1 MAQFGMTDTG
11 FKPKRI
17 ADVYESIKARITEI
31 TDDKTGEKV
40 FQNES
45 DDSLFMQFSFIVAE
59 AIAEC
64 WEQAFQASNVRRPRN
79 AKGAILR
86 GLIQLNGLL
95 AKFGSQ
101 TQINV
106 KFTGLKDAIIPAGSL
121 ITDVENSVN
130 YSVDKSVTI
139 GADGTATGT
148 ATAQTKGPINPQ
160 NNTVI
165 VIKTPTY
172 GWTNVTNTGVV
183 VVGAEPQTDE
193 ELHLEQQRATSNTA
207 YRQIDAIYSGLLN
220 VPGVEFAR
228 VYQNTGMT
236 TDSRGI
242 EAKSV
247 AAVVV
252 GGTNEDIANAI
263 AKKSAN
269 INSFFGTTEV
279 DVVDNQG
286 QVNKIKFSRPEE
298 VEIDVEVNIT
308 VTDSSL
314 FPASK
319 QDAIDQIKQNIIT
332 YAEYNLQAT
341 EGFAPG
347 VDVIRT
353 RLYTPVNEV
362 PGFKI
367 NSLKIGKH
375 GQGTASEKDIAIAW
389 NEVAV
394 FKEENISV
402 EVE

>member
-1 MAQFGMTDTG
+1 MAEFGMTNTG

-17 ADVYESIKARITEI
+17 ADVYNSIKARITEI
-31 TDDKTGEKV
+31 TDEKTGEKV
-40 FQNES
+40 FINES
-45 DDSLFMQFSFIVAE
+45 DDSLFMQFNFIVAE

-64 WEQAFQASNVRRPRN
+64 WEQAYQASTVRDPLK
-79 AKGAILR
+79 AKGVILR

-95 AKFGSQ
+95 AKFGSY
-101 TQINV
+101 TQINIEV
-106 KFTGLKDAIIPAGSL
+106 TGLANATIPKGSL
-121 ITDVENSVN
+121 ISDTSNSVI
-130 YSVDKSVTI
+130 YSIDQTITI
-139 GADGTATGT
+139 GSTGKATGT
-148 ATAQTKGPINPQ
+148 ATALTKGPLNP
-160 NNTVI
+160 NVNTII

-172 GWTNVTNTGVV
+172 GWTNVKNTGVV
-183 VVGAEPQTDE
+183 VVGAEPQTDD

-252 GGTNEDIANAI
+252 GGTNEDIAQAI
-263 AKKSAN
+263 DKKSAN
-269 INSFFGTTEV
+269 INSFFGTTSV
-279 DVVDNQG
+279 DVTDNQG
-286 QVNKIKFSRPEE
+286 QVNKIKFSRPTN
-298 VEIDVEVNIT
+298 VEIDVEISIT
-308 VTDSSL
+308 VTNSSL
-314 FPASK
+314 FPAST
-319 QDAIDQIKQNIIT
+319 QEAIDQIKNNIIS
-332 YAEYNLQAT
+332 YAQYNLQAT

-347 VDVIRT
+347 VDVVRT

-375 GQGTASEKDIAIAW
+375 SQATSENDIKIAW

-394 FKEENISV
+394 FKEANIDV
-402 EVE
+402 DVV

>member
-1 MAQFGMTDTG
+1 MSKFGMTDTG
-11 FKPKRI
+11 FKPKRV
-17 ADVYESIKARITEI
+17 ADVYESLKAKISEI
-31 TDDKTGEKV
+31 TDKNTGEKV
-40 FQNES
+40 FINES
-45 DDSLFMQFSFIVAE
+45 DDSLFMQFNFMVSE

-64 WEQAFQASNVRRPRN
+64 WEHAYQASTVRDPN
-79 AKGAILR
+79 KASGAILK
-86 GLIQLNGLL
+86 GLIQLNGLV

-106 KFTGLKDAIIPAGSL
+106 KFTGLKNATIPSGSL
-121 ITDVENSVN
+121 ITDVENSVL
-130 YSVDKSVTI
+130 YSVDKSVII

-148 ATAQTKGPINPQ
+148 ATAQTKGPINPN

-193 ELHLEQQRATSNTA
+193 ELHLEQQRATSNTS

-247 AAVVV
+247 AVVVV

-269 INSFFGTTEV
+269 INSFFGSTEV
-279 DVVDNQG
+279 DVTDIQG
-286 QVNKIKFSRPEE
+286 HVNKIKFSRPEE

-308 VTDSSL
+308 ITDSSQ
-314 FPASK
+314 FPASTE
-319 QDAIDQIKQNIIT
+319 DAKNQIKKNIVS
-332 YAEYNLQAT
+332 YAQYNLQAT

-362 PGFKI
+362 HGFKI

-375 GQGTASEKDIAIAW
+375 SQGLSEADIDIAW
-389 NEVAV
+389 NEVAI
-394 FKEENISV
+394 FKESNITV
-402 EVE
+402 DIA

>member
-1 MAQFGMTDTG
+1 MTDTG

-17 ADVYESIKARITEI
+17 ADVYDSIKARITEI

-45 DDSLFMQFSFIVAE
+45 DDSLFMQVSFIVAE

-64 WEQAFQASNVRRPRN
+64 WEHAYQASTVRDPN
-79 AKGAILR
+79 KASGAILK
-86 GLIQLNGLL
+86 GLIQLNGLV

-106 KFTGLKDAIIPAGSL
+106 KFTGLKDATIPQGSL
-121 ITDVENSVN
+121 ISDVENSVN
-130 YSVDKSVTI
+130 YSVDKSVKI

-148 ATAQTKGPINPQ
+148 ATALTKGPINPQ

-207 YRQIDAIYSGLLN
+207 YRQIDAIYAGLLN
-220 VPGVEFAR
+220 VSGVEFAR
-228 VYQNTGMT
+228 VYQNTGLT

-242 EAKSV
+242 DAKSV

-252 GGTNEDIANAI
+252 GGTNEDIANSI

-269 INSFFGTTEV
+269 INSFFGSTEV
-279 DVVDNQG
+279 DITDNQG

-308 VTDSSL
+308 ITDSSQ
-314 FPASK
+314 FPASTE
-319 QDAIDQIKQNIIT
+319 DAKKQIKQNIVS
-332 YAEYNLQAT
+332 YAQYNLQAT

-362 PGFKI
+362 HGFKI

-375 GQGTASEKDIAIAW
+375 SQGLSEADIDIAW
-389 NEVAV
+389 NEVAI
-394 FKEENISV
+394 FKESNITV
-402 EVE
+402 DIA

>member
-1 MAQFGMTDTG
+1 MAEFGMTDTG

-17 ADVYESIKARITEI
+17 SDVYESIKARITEI
-31 TDDKTGEKV
+31 TDEKTGEKV

-106 KFTGLKDAIIPAGSL
+106 KFTGLKDATIPQGSL
-121 ITDVENSVN
+121 ISDVENSVN

-148 ATAQTKGPINPQ
+148 ATALTKGPINPN

-228 VYQNTGMT
+228 VYQNTGLT

-252 GGTNEDIANAI
+252 GGTNEDIANSI
-263 AKKSAN
+263 VKKSAN

-279 DVVDNQG
+279 DVTDNQG

-308 VTDSSL
+308 VTDSAL

-347 VDVIRT
+347 VDVVRT

-362 PGFKI
+362 PGFKV

-375 GQGTASEKDIAIAW
+375 GQGAAAKNDIDIAW
-389 NEVAV
+389 NQVAV
-394 FKEENISV
+394 FKEANIKV
-402 EVE
+402 EVV

>member
-11 FKPKRI
+11 FKPKRV
-17 ADVYESIKARITEI
+17 ADVYESLKAKISEI
-31 TDDKTGEKV
+31 TDKNTGEKV
-40 FQNES
+40 FINES
-45 DDSLFMQFSFIVAE
+45 DDSLFMQFNFMVSE

-64 WEQAFQASNVRRPRN
+64 WEHAYQASTVRDPN
-79 AKGAILR
+79 KASGAILK
-86 GLIQLNGLL
+86 GLIQLNGLV

-106 KFTGLKDAIIPAGSL
+106 KFTGLKDATIPAGSL

-207 YRQIDAIYSGLLN
+207 YRKIDAIYSGLLN

-269 INSFFGTTEV
+269 INSFFGSTEV
-279 DVVDNQG
+279 DITDNQG

-308 VTDSSL
+308 ITDSSQ
-314 FPASK
+314 FPASTE
-319 QDAIDQIKQNIIT
+319 DAKKQIKQNIVS
-332 YAEYNLQAT
+332 YAQYNLQAT

-375 GQGTASEKDIAIAW
+375 SQGLSEADIDIAW
-389 NEVAV
+389 NEVAI
-394 FKEENISV
+394 FKESNITV
-402 EVE
+402 DIA

>member
-1 MAQFGMTDTG
+1 MSKFGMTDTG
-11 FKPKRI
+11 FKPKRV
-17 ADVYESIKARITEI
+17 ADVYESLKAKISEI
-31 TDDKTGEKV
+31 TDKNTGEKV
-40 FQNES
+40 FINES
-45 DDSLFMQFSFIVAE
+45 DDSLFMQFNFMVSE

-64 WEQAFQASNVRRPRN
+64 WEHAYQASTVRDPN
-79 AKGAILR
+79 KASGAILK
-86 GLIQLNGLL
+86 GLIQLNGLV

-106 KFTGLKDAIIPAGSL
+106 KFTGLKNATIPSGSL
-121 ITDVENSVN
+121 ITDVENSVL
-130 YSVDKSVTI
+130 YSVDKSVII

-148 ATAQTKGPINPQ
+148 ATAQTKGPINPN

-193 ELHLEQQRATSNTA
+193 ELHLEQQRATSNTS

-269 INSFFGTTEV
+269 INSFFGSTEV
-279 DVVDNQG
+279 DVTDIQG
-286 QVNKIKFSRPEE
+286 HVNKIKFSRPEE

-308 VTDSSL
+308 ITDSSQ
-314 FPASK
+314 FPASTE
-319 QDAIDQIKQNIIT
+319 DAKNQIKKNIVS
-332 YAEYNLQAT
+332 YAQYNLQAT

-362 PGFKI
+362 HGFKI

-375 GQGTASEKDIAIAW
+375 SQGLSEADIDIAW
-389 NEVAV
+389 NEVAI
-394 FKEENISV
+394 FKESNITV
-402 EVE
+402 DIA

>member
-17 ADVYESIKARITEI
+17 ADVYDSIKARIAEI
-31 TDDKTGEKV
+31 TDKSTGEKV
-40 FQNES
+40 FINES
-45 DDSLFMQFSFIVAE
+45 DDSLFMQFNFMVSE

-64 WEQAFQASNVRRPRN
+64 WEHAYQASTVRDPN
-79 AKGAILR
+79 KASGAILK
-86 GLIQLNGLL
+86 GLIQLNGLV

-106 KFTGLKDAIIPAGSL
+106 KFTGLKDATIPQGSL
-121 ITDVENSVN
+121 ISDVENSVN

-148 ATAQTKGPINPQ
+148 ATALTKGPINPQ

-207 YRQIDAIYSGLLN
+207 YRQIDAIYAGLLN
-220 VPGVEFAR
+220 VSGVEFAR
-228 VYQNTGMT
+228 VYQNTGLT

-242 EAKSV
+242 DAKSV

-252 GGTNEDIANAI
+252 GGTNEDIANSI
-263 AKKSAN
+263 AQKSAN
-269 INSFFGTTEV
+269 INSFFGSTEV
-279 DVVDNQG
+279 DITDNQG

-308 VTDSSL
+308 ITDSSQ
-314 FPASK
+314 FPASTE
-319 QDAIDQIKQNIIT
+319 DAKKQIKQNIVS
-332 YAEYNLQAT
+332 YAQYNLQAT

-375 GQGTASEKDIAIAW
+375 SQGLSEADIDIAW
-389 NEVAV
+389 NEVAI
-394 FKEENISV
+394 FKESNITV
-402 EVE
+402 DIA

>member
-64 WEQAFQASNVRRPRN
+64 WEHAYQASTVRDPN
-79 AKGAILR
+79 KASGAILK
-86 GLIQLNGLL
+86 GLIQLNGLV

-106 KFTGLKDAIIPAGSL
+106 KFTGLKDATIPQGSL
-121 ITDVENSVN
+121 ISDVENSVN

-148 ATAQTKGPINPQ
+148 ATALTKGPINPQ

-207 YRQIDAIYSGLLN
+207 YRQIDAIYAGLLN
-220 VPGVEFAR
+220 VSGVEFAR
-228 VYQNTGMT
+228 VYQNTGLT

-242 EAKSV
+242 DAKSV

-252 GGTNEDIANAI
+252 GGTNEDIANSI

-269 INSFFGTTEV
+269 INSFFGSTEV
-279 DVVDNQG
+279 DITDNQG

-308 VTDSSL
+308 ITDSSQ
-314 FPASK
+314 FPASTE
-319 QDAIDQIKQNIIT
+319 DAKKQIKQNIVS
-332 YAEYNLQAT
+332 YAQYNLQAT

-375 GQGTASEKDIAIAW
+375 SQGLSEADIDIAW
-389 NEVAV
+389 NEVAI
-394 FKEENISV
+394 FKESNITV
-402 EVE
+402 DIA

>member
-64 WEQAFQASNVRRPRN
+64 WEHAYQASTVRDPN
-79 AKGAILR
+79 KASGAILK
-86 GLIQLNGLL
+86 GLIQLNGLV

-106 KFTGLKDAIIPAGSL
+106 KFTGLKDATIPAGSL

-193 ELHLEQQRATSNTA
+193 ELHQEQQRATSNTA
-207 YRQIDAIYSGLLN
+207 YRQIDAIYAGLLN

-228 VYQNTGMT
+228 VYQNTGLT
-236 TDSRGI
+236 ADSRGI
-242 EAKSV
+242 DAKSV

-252 GGTNEDIANAI
+252 GGTNEDIANSI
-263 AKKSAN
+263 ARKSAN
-269 INSFFGTTEV
+269 INSFFGSTEV
-279 DVVDNQG
+279 DVTDIQG
-286 QVNKIKFSRPEE
+286 HVNKIKFIRPEE

-308 VTDSSL
+308 ITDSSQ
-314 FPASK
+314 FPASTE
-319 QDAIDQIKQNIIT
+319 DAKNQIKKNIVS
-332 YAEYNLQAT
+332 YAQYNLQAT

-362 PGFKI
+362 PGFKV

-375 GQGTASEKDIAIAW
+375 GQGTSEADIEIAW
-389 NEVAV
+389 NEVAI
-394 FKEENISV
+394 FKESNITV
-402 EVE
+402 DIA

>member
-1 MAQFGMTDTG
+1 MAEFGMTDTG

-17 ADVYESIKARITEI
+17 SDVYESIKARITEI
-31 TDDKTGEKV
+31 TDEKTGEKV

-106 KFTGLKDAIIPAGSL
+106 KFTGLKDATIPQGSL
-121 ITDVENSVN
+121 ISDVENSVN

-148 ATAQTKGPINPQ
+148 ATALTKGPINPN

-220 VPGVEFAR
+220 VSGVEFAR
-228 VYQNTGMT
+228 VYQNTGLT

-247 AAVVV
+247 AVVVV
-252 GGTNEDIANAI
+252 GGTNEDIANSI

-279 DVVDNQG
+279 DVTDNQG

-308 VTDSSL
+308 VTDSAL

-347 VDVIRT
+347 VDVVRT

-362 PGFKI
+362 PGFKV

-375 GQGTASEKDIAIAW
+375 GQGAAAENDIDIAW
-389 NEVAV
+389 NQVAV
-394 FKEENISV
+394 FKEANIKV
-402 EVE
+402 EVV

>member
-17 ADVYESIKARITEI
+17 ADVYDSIKARITEI

-45 DDSLFMQFSFIVAE
+45 DDSLFMQVSFIVAE

-64 WEQAFQASNVRRPRN
+64 WEHAYQASTVRDPN
-79 AKGAILR
+79 KASGAILK
-86 GLIQLNGLL
+86 GLIQLNGLV

-106 KFTGLKDAIIPAGSL
+106 KFTGLKDATIPQGSL
-121 ITDVENSVN
+121 ISDVENSVN

-148 ATAQTKGPINPQ
+148 ATALTKGPINPQ

-193 ELHLEQQRATSNTA
+193 ELHLEQQRATSNTE
-207 YRQIDAIYSGLLN
+207 YRQIDAIYAGLLN
-220 VPGVEFAR
+220 VSGVEFAR
-228 VYQNTGMT
+228 VYQNTGLT

-242 EAKSV
+242 DAKSV

-252 GGTNEDIANAI
+252 GGTNEDIANSI

-269 INSFFGTTEV
+269 INSFFGSTEV
-279 DVVDNQG
+279 DITDNQG

-308 VTDSSL
+308 ITDSSQ
-314 FPASK
+314 FPASTE
-319 QDAIDQIKQNIIT
+319 DAKKQIKQNIVS
-332 YAEYNLQAT
+332 YAQYNLQAT

-375 GQGTASEKDIAIAW
+375 SQGLSEADIDIAW
-389 NEVAV
+389 NEVAI
-394 FKEENISV
+394 FKESNITV
-402 EVE
+402 DIA

>member
-17 ADVYESIKARITEI
+17 ADVYDSIKARITEI

-45 DDSLFMQFSFIVAE
+45 DDSLFMQVSFIVAE

-64 WEQAFQASNVRRPRN
+64 WEHAYQASTVRDPN
-79 AKGAILR
+79 KASGAILK
-86 GLIQLNGLL
+86 GLIQLNGLV

-106 KFTGLKDAIIPAGSL
+106 KFTGLKDATIPQGSL
-121 ITDVENSVN
+121 ISDVENSVN
-130 YSVDKSVTI
+130 YSVDKSVKI

-148 ATAQTKGPINPQ
+148 ATALTKGPINPQ

-207 YRQIDAIYSGLLN
+207 YRQIDAIYAGLLN
-220 VPGVEFAR
+220 VSGVEFAR
-228 VYQNTGMT
+228 VYQNTGLT

-242 EAKSV
+242 DAKSV

-252 GGTNEDIANAI
+252 GGTNEDIANSI

-269 INSFFGTTEV
+269 INSFFGSTEV
-279 DVVDNQG
+279 DITDNQG

-308 VTDSSL
+308 ITDSSQ
-314 FPASK
+314 FPASTE
-319 QDAIDQIKQNIIT
+319 DAKKQIKQNIVS
-332 YAEYNLQAT
+332 YAQYNLQAT

-375 GQGTASEKDIAIAW
+375 SQGLSEADIDIAW
-389 NEVAV
+389 NEVAI
-394 FKEENISV
+394 FKESNITV
-402 EVE
+402 DIA

>member
-17 ADVYESIKARITEI
+17 ADVYDSIKARITEI

-45 DDSLFMQFSFIVAE
+45 DDSLFMQVSFIVAE

-64 WEQAFQASNVRRPRN
+64 WEHAYQASTVRDPN
-79 AKGAILR
+79 KASGAILK
-86 GLIQLNGLL
+86 GLIQLNGLV

-106 KFTGLKDAIIPAGSL
+106 KFTGLKDATIPQGSL
-121 ITDVENSVN
+121 ISDVENSVN

-148 ATAQTKGPINPQ
+148 ATALTKGPINPQ

-242 EAKSV
+242 DAKSV

-252 GGTNEDIANAI
+252 GGTNEDIANSI
-263 AKKSAN
+263 ARKSAN
-269 INSFFGTTEV
+269 INSFFGSTEV
-279 DVVDNQG
+279 DVTDIQG
-286 QVNKIKFSRPEE
+286 HVNKIKFSRPEE

-308 VTDSSL
+308 ITDSSQ
-314 FPASK
+314 FPASTE
-319 QDAIDQIKQNIIT
+319 DAKNQIKKNIVS
-332 YAEYNLQAT
+332 YAQYNLQAT

-362 PGFKI
+362 PGFKV

-375 GQGTASEKDIAIAW
+375 GQGTSEADIEIAW
-389 NEVAV
+389 NEVAI
-394 FKEENISV
+394 FKESNITV
-402 EVE
+402 DIA

>member
-17 ADVYESIKARITEI
+17 ADVYDSIKARITEI

-45 DDSLFMQFSFIVAE
+45 DDSLFMQVSFIVAE

-64 WEQAFQASNVRRPRN
+64 WEHAYQASTVRDPN
-79 AKGAILR
+79 KASGAILK
-86 GLIQLNGLL
+86 GLIQLNGLV

-106 KFTGLKDAIIPAGSL
+106 KFTGLKDATIPQGSL
-121 ITDVENSVN
+121 ISDVENSVN
-130 YSVDKSVTI
+130 YSVDKPVII

-148 ATAQTKGPINPQ
+148 ATALTKGPINPQ

-207 YRQIDAIYSGLLN
+207 YRQIDAIYAGLLN

-228 VYQNTGMT
+228 VYQNTGLT

-242 EAKSV
+242 DAKSV

-252 GGTNEDIANAI
+252 GGTNEDIANSI

-269 INSFFGTTEV
+269 INSFFGSTEV
-279 DVVDNQG
+279 DITDNQG

-308 VTDSSL
+308 ITDSSQ
-314 FPASK
+314 FPASTE
-319 QDAIDQIKQNIIT
+319 DAKKQIKQNIVS
-332 YAEYNLQAT
+332 YAQYNLQAT

-375 GQGTASEKDIAIAW
+375 SQGLSEADIDIAW
-389 NEVAV
+389 NEVAI
-394 FKEENISV
+394 FKESNITV
-402 EVE
+402 DIA

>member
-1 MAQFGMTDTG
+1 MAEFGMTDTG

-17 ADVYESIKARITEI
+17 SDVYESIKARITEI
-31 TDDKTGEKV
+31 TDEKTGEKV

-64 WEQAFQASNVRRPRN
+64 WEQTFQASNVRRPRN

-106 KFTGLKDAIIPAGSL
+106 KFTGLKDATIPQGSL
-121 ITDVENSVN
+121 ISDVENSVN

-148 ATAQTKGPINPQ
+148 ATALTKGPINPN

-228 VYQNTGMT
+228 VYQNTGLT

-252 GGTNEDIANAI
+252 GGTNEDIANSI

-279 DVVDNQG
+279 DITDNQG

-298 VEIDVEVNIT
+298 VEVDVEVNIT
-308 VTDSSL
+308 VTDSAL
-314 FPASK
+314 FPDSK
-319 QDAIDQIKQNIIT
+319 QDAINQIKQNIIT
-332 YAEYNLQAT
+332 YSEYNLQAT

-375 GQGTASEKDIAIAW
+375 GQGAAAENDIEIAW
-389 NEVAV
+389 NEVAT
-394 FKEENISV
+394 FKEANIKV
-402 EVE
+402 EVV

>member
-17 ADVYESIKARITEI
+17 ADVYDSIKARITEI

-45 DDSLFMQFSFIVAE
+45 DDSLFMQVSFIVAE

-64 WEQAFQASNVRRPRN
+64 WEQAYQASTVRDPN
-79 AKGAILR
+79 KASGAILK
-86 GLIQLNGLL
+86 GLIQLNGLV

-106 KFTGLKDAIIPAGSL
+106 KFTGLKDAIIPQGSL
-121 ITDVENSVN
+121 ISDVENSVN

-148 ATAQTKGPINPQ
+148 ATALTKGPINPK

-193 ELHLEQQRATSNTA
+193 ELHQEQQRATSNTA
-207 YRQIDAIYSGLLN
+207 YRQIDAIYAGLLN

-228 VYQNTGMT
+228 VYQNTGLT
-236 TDSRGI
+236 ADSRGI
-242 EAKSV
+242 DAKSV

-252 GGTNEDIANAI
+252 GGTNEDIANSI
-263 AKKSAN
+263 ERKSAN
-269 INSFFGTTEV
+269 INSFFGSTEV
-279 DVVDNQG
+279 DVTDIQG
-286 QVNKIKFSRPEE
+286 HVNKIKFSRPEE

-308 VTDSSL
+308 ITDSSQ
-314 FPASK
+314 FPASTE
-319 QDAIDQIKQNIIT
+319 DAKNQIKKNIVS
-332 YAEYNLQAT
+332 YAQYNLQAT

-362 PGFKI
+362 PGFKV

-375 GQGTASEKDIAIAW
+375 GQGTSEADIEIAW
-389 NEVAV
+389 NEVAI
-394 FKEENISV
+394 FKESNITV
-402 EVE
+402 DIA

>member
-17 ADVYESIKARITEI
+17 ADVYDSIKARITEI

-45 DDSLFMQFSFIVAE
+45 DDSLFMQVSFIVAE

-64 WEQAFQASNVRRPRN
+64 WEQAYQASTVRDPN
-79 AKGAILR
+79 KASGAILK
-86 GLIQLNGLL
+86 GLIQLNGLV

-106 KFTGLKDAIIPAGSL
+106 KFTGLKDAIIPQGSL
-121 ITDVENSVN
+121 ISDVENSVN

-193 ELHLEQQRATSNTA
+193 ELHLEQQRAISNTA
-207 YRQIDAIYSGLLN
+207 YRQIDAIYAGLLN
-220 VPGVEFAR
+220 VSGVEFAR
-228 VYQNTGMT
+228 VYQNTGLT

-242 EAKSV
+242 DAKSV

-252 GGTNEDIANAI
+252 GGTNEDIANSI

-269 INSFFGTTEV
+269 INSFFGSTEV
-279 DVVDNQG
+279 DITDNQG

-308 VTDSSL
+308 ITDSSQ
-314 FPASK
+314 FPASTE
-319 QDAIDQIKQNIIT
+319 DAKKQIKKNIVS
-332 YAEYNLQAT
+332 YAQYNLQAT

-347 VDVIRT
+347 ADVIRT

-362 PGFKI
+362 PGFKV

-375 GQGTASEKDIAIAW
+375 GQGTSEADIEIAW
-389 NEVAV
+389 NEVAI
-394 FKEENISV
+394 FKESNITV
-402 EVE
+402 DIA

>member
-1 MAQFGMTDTG
+1 MAEFGMTDTG

-17 ADVYESIKARITEI
+17 SDVYESIKARITEI
-31 TDDKTGEKV
+31 TDEKTGEKV

-64 WEQAFQASNVRRPRN
+64 WEQTFQASNVRRPRN

-106 KFTGLKDAIIPAGSL
+106 KFTGLKDATIPQGSL
-121 ITDVENSVN
+121 ISDVENSVN

-148 ATAQTKGPINPQ
+148 ATALTKGPINPN

-228 VYQNTGMT
+228 VYQNTGLT

-252 GGTNEDIANAI
+252 GGTNEDIANSI

-279 DVVDNQG
+279 DITDNQG

-298 VEIDVEVNIT
+298 VEVDVEVNIT
-308 VTDSSL
+308 VTDSAL

-319 QDAIDQIKQNIIT
+319 QDAINQIKQNIIT
-332 YAEYNLQAT
+332 YSEYNLQAT

-375 GQGTASEKDIAIAW
+375 GQGAAAENDIEIAW
-389 NEVAV
+389 NEVAT
-394 FKEENISV
+394 FKEANIKV
-402 EVE
+402 EVV

>member
-17 ADVYESIKARITEI
+17 ADVYDSIKARITEI

-45 DDSLFMQFSFIVAE
+45 DDSLFMQVSFIVAE

-64 WEQAFQASNVRRPRN
+64 WEHAYQASTVRDPN
-79 AKGAILR
+79 KASGAILK
-86 GLIQLNGLL
+86 GLIQLNGLV

-106 KFTGLKDAIIPAGSL
+106 KFTGLKDATIPQGSL
-121 ITDVENSVN
+121 ISDVENSVN

-148 ATAQTKGPINPQ
+148 ATALTKGPINPK

-193 ELHLEQQRATSNTA
+193 ELHQEQQRATSNTA
-207 YRQIDAIYSGLLN
+207 YRQIDAIYAGLLN

-228 VYQNTGMT
+228 VYQNTGLT

-242 EAKSV
+242 DAKSV

-252 GGTNEDIANAI
+252 GGTNEDIANSI

-269 INSFFGTTEV
+269 INSFFGSTEV
-279 DVVDNQG
+279 DITDNQG

-308 VTDSSL
+308 ITDSSQ
-314 FPASK
+314 FPASTE
-319 QDAIDQIKQNIIT
+319 DAKKQIKQNIVS
-332 YAEYNLQAT
+332 YAQYNLQAT

-375 GQGTASEKDIAIAW
+375 SQGLSEADIDIAW
-389 NEVAV
+389 NEVAI
-394 FKEENISV
+394 FKESNITV
-402 EVE
+402 DIA

>member
-17 ADVYESIKARITEI
+17 ADVYDSIKARITEI

-45 DDSLFMQFSFIVAE
+45 DDSLFMQVSFIVAE

-64 WEQAFQASNVRRPRN
+64 WEQAYQASTVRDPN
-79 AKGAILR
+79 KASGAILK
-86 GLIQLNGLL
+86 GLIQLNGLV

-106 KFTGLKDAIIPAGSL
+106 KFTGLKDAIIPQGSL
-121 ITDVENSVN
+121 ISDVENSVN

-207 YRQIDAIYSGLLN
+207 YRQIDAIYAGLLN
-220 VPGVEFAR
+220 VSGVEFAR
-228 VYQNTGMT
+228 VYQNTGLT

-242 EAKSV
+242 DAKSV

-252 GGTNEDIANAI
+252 GGTNEDIANSI

-269 INSFFGTTEV
+269 INSFFGSTEV
-279 DVVDNQG
+279 DITDNQG

-308 VTDSSL
+308 ITDSSQ
-314 FPASK
+314 FPASTE
-319 QDAIDQIKQNIIT
+319 DAKKQIKKNIVS
-332 YAEYNLQAT
+332 YAQYNLQAT

-362 PGFKI
+362 HGFKV

-375 GQGTASEKDIAIAW
+375 GQGTSEADIEIAW
-389 NEVAV
+389 NEVAI
-394 FKEENISV
+394 FKESNITV
-402 EVE
+402 DIA

>member
-17 ADVYESIKARITEI
+17 ADVYDSIKARITEI

-45 DDSLFMQFSFIVAE
+45 DDSLFMQVSFIVAE

-64 WEQAFQASNVRRPRN
+64 WEHAYQASTVRDPN
-79 AKGAILR
+79 KASGAILK
-86 GLIQLNGLL
+86 GLIQLNGLV

-106 KFTGLKDAIIPAGSL
+106 KFTGLKDAIIPQGSL
-121 ITDVENSVN
+121 ISDVENSVN

-148 ATAQTKGPINPQ
+148 ATALTKGPINPQ

-207 YRQIDAIYSGLLN
+207 YRQIDAIYAGLLN
-220 VPGVEFAR
+220 VSGVEFAR
-228 VYQNTGMT
+228 VYQNTGLT

-242 EAKSV
+242 DAKSV

-252 GGTNEDIANAI
+252 GGTNEDIANSI

-269 INSFFGTTEV
+269 INSFFGSTEV
-279 DVVDNQG
+279 DITDNQG

-308 VTDSSL
+308 ITDSSQ
-314 FPASK
+314 FPASTE
-319 QDAIDQIKQNIIT
+319 DAKKQIKQNIVS
-332 YAEYNLQAT
+332 YAQYNLQAT

-375 GQGTASEKDIAIAW
+375 SQGLSEADIDIAW
-389 NEVAV
+389 NEVAI
-394 FKEENISV
+394 FKESNITV
-402 EVE
+402 DIA

>member
-64 WEQAFQASNVRRPRN
+64 WEHAYQASTVRDPN
-79 AKGAILR
+79 KASGAILK
-86 GLIQLNGLL
+86 GLIQLNGLV

-106 KFTGLKDAIIPAGSL
+106 KFTGLKDATIPQGSL
-121 ITDVENSVN
+121 ISDVENSVN

-148 ATAQTKGPINPQ
+148 ATALTKGPINPK

-193 ELHLEQQRATSNTA
+193 ELHQEQQRATSNTA
-207 YRQIDAIYSGLLN
+207 YRQIDAIYAGLLN

-228 VYQNTGMT
+228 VYQNTGLT
-236 TDSRGI
+236 ADSRGI
-242 EAKSV
+242 DAKSV

-252 GGTNEDIANAI
+252 GGTNEDIANSI
-263 AKKSAN
+263 ARKSAN
-269 INSFFGTTEV
+269 INGFFGSTEV
-279 DVVDNQG
+279 DVTDIQG
-286 QVNKIKFSRPEE
+286 HVNKIKFSRPEE

-308 VTDSSL
+308 ITDSSQ
-314 FPASK
+314 FPASTE
-319 QDAIDQIKQNIIT
+319 DAKNQIKKNIVS
-332 YAEYNLQAT
+332 YAQYNLQAT

-375 GQGTASEKDIAIAW
+375 SQGASEADIDIAW
-389 NEVAV
+389 NEVAI
-394 FKEENISV
+394 FKESNITV
-402 EVE
+402 DIA

>member
-64 WEQAFQASNVRRPRN
+64 WEHAYQASTVRDPN
-79 AKGAILR
+79 KASGAILK
-86 GLIQLNGLL
+86 GLIQLNGLV

-106 KFTGLKDAIIPAGSL
+106 KFTGLKDATIPAGSL

-130 YSVDKSVTI
+130 YSVDKSVII

-193 ELHLEQQRATSNTA
+193 ELHQEQQRATSNTA
-207 YRQIDAIYSGLLN
+207 YRQIDAIYAGLLN

-228 VYQNTGMT
+228 VYQNTGLT
-236 TDSRGI
+236 ADSRGI
-242 EAKSV
+242 DAKSV

-252 GGTNEDIANAI
+252 GGTNEDIANSI
-263 AKKSAN
+263 ARKSAN
-269 INSFFGTTEV
+269 INSFFGSTEV
-279 DVVDNQG
+279 DVTDIQG
-286 QVNKIKFSRPEE
+286 HVNKIKFSRPEE

-308 VTDSSL
+308 ITDSSQ
-314 FPASK
+314 FPASTE
-319 QDAIDQIKQNIIT
+319 DAKNQIKKNIVS
-332 YAEYNLQAT
+332 YAQYNLQAT

-362 PGFKI
+362 PGFKV

-375 GQGTASEKDIAIAW
+375 GQGTSEADIEIAW
-389 NEVAV
+389 NEVAI
-394 FKEENISV
+394 FKESNITV
-402 EVE
+402 DIA

>member
-64 WEQAFQASNVRRPRN
+64 WEHAYQASTVRDPN
-79 AKGAILR
+79 KASGAILK
-86 GLIQLNGLL
+86 GLIQLNGLV

-193 ELHLEQQRATSNTA
+193 ELHQEQQRATSNTA
-207 YRQIDAIYSGLLN
+207 YRQIDAIYAGLLN

-228 VYQNTGMT
+228 VYQNTGLT
-236 TDSRGI
+236 ADSRGI
-242 EAKSV
+242 DAKSV

-252 GGTNEDIANAI
+252 GGTNEDIANSI
-263 AKKSAN
+263 ARKSAN
-269 INSFFGTTEV
+269 INSFFGSTEV
-279 DVVDNQG
+279 DVTDIQG
-286 QVNKIKFSRPEE
+286 HVNKIKFSRPEE

-308 VTDSSL
+308 ITDSSQ
-314 FPASK
+314 FPASTE
-319 QDAIDQIKQNIIT
+319 DAKNQIKKNIVS
-332 YAEYNLQAT
+332 YAQYNLQAT

-362 PGFKI
+362 PGFKV

-375 GQGTASEKDIAIAW
+375 GQGTSEADIEIAW
-389 NEVAV
+389 NEVAI
-394 FKEENISV
+394 FKESNITV
-402 EVE
+402 DIA

>member
-17 ADVYESIKARITEI
+17 ADVYDSIKARITEI

-45 DDSLFMQFSFIVAE
+45 DDSLFMQVSFIVAE

-64 WEQAFQASNVRRPRN
+64 WEHAYQASTVRDPN
-79 AKGAILR
+79 KASGAILK
-86 GLIQLNGLL
+86 GLIQLNGLV

-106 KFTGLKDAIIPAGSL
+106 KFTGLKDATIPQGSL
-121 ITDVENSVN
+121 ISDVENSVN
-130 YSVDKSVTI
+130 YSVDKPVII

-148 ATAQTKGPINPQ
+148 ATALTKGPINPQ

-207 YRQIDAIYSGLLN
+207 YRQIDAIYAGLLN
-220 VPGVEFAR
+220 VSGVEFAR
-228 VYQNTGMT
+228 VYQNTGLT

-242 EAKSV
+242 DAKSV

-252 GGTNEDIANAI
+252 GGTNEDIANSI

-269 INSFFGTTEV
+269 INSFFGSTEV
-279 DVVDNQG
+279 DITDNQG

-308 VTDSSL
+308 ITDSSQ
-314 FPASK
+314 FPASTE
-319 QDAIDQIKQNIIT
+319 DAKKQIKQNIVS
-332 YAEYNLQAT
+332 YAQYNLQAT

-375 GQGTASEKDIAIAW
+375 SQGLSEADIDIAW
-389 NEVAV
+389 NEVAI
-394 FKEENISV
+394 FKESNITV
-402 EVE
+402 DIA

>member
-17 ADVYESIKARITEI
+17 ADVYDSIKARITEI

-45 DDSLFMQFSFIVAE
+45 DDSLFMQVSFIVAE

-64 WEQAFQASNVRRPRN
+64 WEHAYQASTVRDPN
-79 AKGAILR
+79 KASGAILK
-86 GLIQLNGLL
+86 GLIQLNGLV

-106 KFTGLKDAIIPAGSL
+106 KFTGLKDATIPQGSL
-121 ITDVENSVN
+121 ISDVENSVN

-148 ATAQTKGPINPQ
+148 ATALTKGPINPK

-193 ELHLEQQRATSNTA
+193 ELHLEQQRATSNTE
-207 YRQIDAIYSGLLN
+207 YRQIDAIYAGLLN
-220 VPGVEFAR
+220 VSGVEFAR
-228 VYQNTGMT
+228 VYQNTGLT

-242 EAKSV
+242 DAKSV

-252 GGTNEDIANAI
+252 GGTNEDIANSI

-269 INSFFGTTEV
+269 INSFFGSTEV
-279 DVVDNQG
+279 DITDNQG

-308 VTDSSL
+308 ITDSSQ
-314 FPASK
+314 FPASTE
-319 QDAIDQIKQNIIT
+319 DAKKQIKKNIVS
-332 YAEYNLQAT
+332 YAQYNLQAT

-375 GQGTASEKDIAIAW
+375 SQGLSEADIDIAW
-389 NEVAV
+389 NEVAI
-394 FKEENISV
+394 FKESNITV
-402 EVE
+402 DIA

>member
-17 ADVYESIKARITEI
+17 ADVYDSIKARITEI

-45 DDSLFMQFSFIVAE
+45 DDSLFMQVSFIVAE

-64 WEQAFQASNVRRPRN
+64 WEHAYQASTVRDPN
-79 AKGAILR
+79 KASGAILK
-86 GLIQLNGLL
+86 GLIQLNGLV

-106 KFTGLKDAIIPAGSL
+106 KFTGLKDAAIPQGSL
-121 ITDVENSVN
+121 ISDVENSVN

-148 ATAQTKGPINPQ
+148 ATALTKGPINPQ

-207 YRQIDAIYSGLLN
+207 YRQIDVIYAGLLN
-220 VPGVEFAR
+220 VSGVEFAR
-228 VYQNTGMT
+228 VYQNTGLT

-242 EAKSV
+242 DAKSV

-252 GGTNEDIANAI
+252 GGTNEDIANSI

-269 INSFFGTTEV
+269 INSFFGSTEV
-279 DVVDNQG
+279 DITDNQG

-308 VTDSSL
+308 ITDSSQ
-314 FPASK
+314 FPASTE
-319 QDAIDQIKQNIIT
+319 DAKKQIKQNIVS
-332 YAEYNLQAT
+332 YAQYNLQAT

-375 GQGTASEKDIAIAW
+375 SQGLSEADIDIAW
-389 NEVAV
+389 NEVAI
-394 FKEENISV
+394 FKESNITV
-402 EVE
+402 DIA

>member
-17 ADVYESIKARITEI
+17 ADVYDSIKARITEI

-45 DDSLFMQFSFIVAE
+45 DDSLFMQVSFIVAE

-64 WEQAFQASNVRRPRN
+64 WEHAYQASTVRDPN
-79 AKGAILR
+79 KASGAILK
-86 GLIQLNGLL
+86 GLIQLNGLV

-106 KFTGLKDAIIPAGSL
+106 KFTGLKDATIPQGSL
-121 ITDVENSVN
+121 ISDVENSVN

-148 ATAQTKGPINPQ
+148 ATALTKGPINPQ

-207 YRQIDAIYSGLLN
+207 YRQIDAIYAGLLN
-220 VPGVEFAR
+220 VSGVEFAR
-228 VYQNTGMT
+228 VYQNTGLT

-242 EAKSV
+242 DAKSV

-252 GGTNEDIANAI
+252 GGTNEDIANSI

-269 INSFFGTTEV
+269 INSFFGSTEV
-279 DVVDNQG
+279 DITDNQG

-308 VTDSSL
+308 ITDSSQ
-314 FPASK
+314 FPASTE
-319 QDAIDQIKQNIIT
+319 DAKNQIKKNIVS
-332 YAEYNLQAT
+332 YAQYNLQAT

-362 PGFKI
+362 PGFKV

-375 GQGTASEKDIAIAW
+375 GQGTSEADIEIAW
-389 NEVAV
+389 NEVAI
-394 FKEENISV
+394 FKESNITV
-402 EVE
+402 DIA

>member
-17 ADVYESIKARITEI
+17 ADVYDSIKARITEI

-45 DDSLFMQFSFIVAE
+45 DDSLFMQVSFIVAE

-64 WEQAFQASNVRRPRN
+64 WEHAYQASTVRDPN
-79 AKGAILR
+79 KASGAILK
-86 GLIQLNGLL
+86 GLIQLNGLV

-106 KFTGLKDAIIPAGSL
+106 KFTGLKDATIPQGSL
-121 ITDVENSVN
+121 ISDVENSVN

-148 ATAQTKGPINPQ
+148 ATALTKGPINPQ

-207 YRQIDAIYSGLLN
+207 YRQIDVIYAGLLN
-220 VPGVEFAR
+220 VSGVEFAR
-228 VYQNTGMT
+228 VYQNTGLT

-242 EAKSV
+242 DAKSV

-252 GGTNEDIANAI
+252 GGTNEDIANSI

-269 INSFFGTTEV
+269 INSFFGSTEV
-279 DVVDNQG
+279 DITDNQG

-308 VTDSSL
+308 ITDSSQ
-314 FPASK
+314 FPASTE
-319 QDAIDQIKQNIIT
+319 DAKKQIKQNIVS
-332 YAEYNLQAT
+332 YAQYNLQAT

-375 GQGTASEKDIAIAW
+375 SQGLSEADIDIAW
-389 NEVAV
+389 NEVAI
-394 FKEENISV
+394 FKESNITV
-402 EVE
+402 DIA

>member
-17 ADVYESIKARITEI
+17 ADVYDSIKARITEI

-45 DDSLFMQFSFIVAE
+45 DDSLFMQVSFIVAE

-64 WEQAFQASNVRRPRN
+64 WEHAYQASTVRDPN
-79 AKGAILR
+79 KASGAILK
-86 GLIQLNGLL
+86 GLIQLNGLV

-106 KFTGLKDAIIPAGSL
+106 KFTGLKDATIPQGSL
-121 ITDVENSVN
+121 ISDVENSVN

-148 ATAQTKGPINPQ
+148 ATALTKGPINPQ

-193 ELHLEQQRATSNTA
+193 ELHLEQQRATSNTV
-207 YRQIDAIYSGLLN
+207 YRQIDAIYAGLLN
-220 VPGVEFAR
+220 VSGVEFAR
-228 VYQNTGMT
+228 VYQNTGLT

-242 EAKSV
+242 DAKSV

-252 GGTNEDIANAI
+252 GGTNEDIANSI

-269 INSFFGTTEV
+269 INSFFGSTEV
-279 DVVDNQG
+279 DITDNQG

-308 VTDSSL
+308 ITDSSQ
-314 FPASK
+314 FPASTE
-319 QDAIDQIKQNIIT
+319 DAKKQIKQNIVS
-332 YAEYNLQAT
+332 YAQYNLQAT

-375 GQGTASEKDIAIAW
+375 SQGLSEADIDIAW
-389 NEVAV
+389 NEVAI
-394 FKEENISV
+394 FKESNITV
-402 EVE
+402 DIA

>member
-64 WEQAFQASNVRRPRN
+64 WEHAYQASTVRDPN
-79 AKGAILR
+79 KASGAILK
-86 GLIQLNGLL
+86 GLIQLNGLV

-106 KFTGLKDAIIPAGSL
+106 KFTGLKDATIPAGSL

-193 ELHLEQQRATSNTA
+193 ELHQEQQRATSNTA
-207 YRQIDAIYSGLLN
+207 YRQIDAIYAGLLN

-228 VYQNTGMT
+228 VYQNTGLT
-236 TDSRGI
+236 ADSRGI
-242 EAKSV
+242 DAKSV

-252 GGTNEDIANAI
+252 GGTNEDIANSI
-263 AKKSAN
+263 ARKSAN
-269 INSFFGTTEV
+269 INSFFGSTEV
-279 DVVDNQG
+279 DVTDIQG
-286 QVNKIKFSRPEE
+286 HVNKIKFSRPEE

-308 VTDSSL
+308 ITDSSQ
-314 FPASK
+314 FPASTE
-319 QDAIDQIKQNIIT
+319 DAKNQIKKNIVS
-332 YAEYNLQAT
+332 YAQYNLQAT

-362 PGFKI
+362 HGFKV

-375 GQGTASEKDIAIAW
+375 GQGTSEADIEIAW
-389 NEVAV
+389 NEVAI
-394 FKEENISV
+394 FKESNITV
-402 EVE
+402 DIA

>member
-1 MAQFGMTDTG
+1 MAEFGMTDTG
-11 FKPKRI
+11 LKPKRI
-17 ADVYESIKARITEI
+17 SDVYESIKARITEI

-95 AKFGSQ
+95 AKFGSS

-106 KFTGLKDAIIPAGSL
+106 KFTGLKDATIPAGSL
-121 ITDVENSVN
+121 ITDVENSVL
-130 YSVDKSVTI
+130 YSVDNLVTI

-148 ATAQTKGPINPQ
+148 ATAQTKGPINPK

-193 ELHLEQQRATSNTA
+193 ELHLEQQKATSNTS

-220 VPGVEFAR
+220 VSGVEFAR

-252 GGTNEDIANAI
+252 GGTNEDIAQAI

-279 DVVDNQG
+279 DVTDNQG

-314 FPASK
+314 FPAST

-332 YAEYNLQAT
+332 YSEYNLQAT

-347 VDVIRT
+347 VDVVRT

-362 PGFKI
+362 PGFKV

-375 GQGTASEKDIAIAW
+375 GQTTSENDITIAW
-389 NEVAV
+389 NQVAK
-394 FKEENISV
+394 FKEANISV
-402 EVE
+402 VVA

>member
-17 ADVYESIKARITEI
+17 ADVYDSIKARITEI

-45 DDSLFMQFSFIVAE
+45 DDSLFMQVSFIVAE

-64 WEQAFQASNVRRPRN
+64 WEHAYQASTVRDPN
-79 AKGAILR
+79 KASGAILK
-86 GLIQLNGLL
+86 GLIQLNGLV

-106 KFTGLKDAIIPAGSL
+106 KFTGLKDAKIPQGSL
-121 ITDVENSVN
+121 ISDVENSVN

-148 ATAQTKGPINPQ
+148 ATALTKGPINPQ

-207 YRQIDAIYSGLLN
+207 YRQIGAIYAGLLN

-228 VYQNTGMT
+228 VYQNTGLT

-242 EAKSV
+242 DAKSV

-252 GGTNEDIANAI
+252 GGTNEDIANSI

-269 INSFFGTTEV
+269 INSFFGSTEV
-279 DVVDNQG
+279 DITDNQG

-308 VTDSSL
+308 ITDSSQ
-314 FPASK
+314 FPASTE
-319 QDAIDQIKQNIIT
+319 DAKKQIKQNIVS
-332 YAEYNLQAT
+332 YAQYNLQAT

-375 GQGTASEKDIAIAW
+375 SQGLSEADIDIAW
-389 NEVAV
+389 NEVAI
-394 FKEENISV
+394 FKESNITV
-402 EVE
+402 DIA

>member
-17 ADVYESIKARITEI
+17 ADVYDSIKARITEI

-45 DDSLFMQFSFIVAE
+45 DDSLFMQVSFIVAE

-64 WEQAFQASNVRRPRN
+64 WEHAYQASTVRDPN
-79 AKGAILR
+79 KASGAILK
-86 GLIQLNGLL
+86 GLIQLNGLV

-106 KFTGLKDAIIPAGSL
+106 KFTGLKDATIPQGSL
-121 ITDVENSVN
+121 ISDVENSVN

-148 ATAQTKGPINPQ
+148 ATALTKGPINPQ

-207 YRQIDAIYSGLLN
+207 YRQIDAIYAGLLN
-220 VPGVEFAR
+220 VSGVEFAR
-228 VYQNTGMT
+228 VYQNTGLT

-242 EAKSV
+242 DAKSV

-252 GGTNEDIANAI
+252 GGTNEDIANSI

-269 INSFFGTTEV
+269 INSFFGSTEV
-279 DVVDNQG
+279 DITDNQG

-308 VTDSSL
+308 ITDSSQ
-314 FPASK
+314 FPASTE
-319 QDAIDQIKQNIIT
+319 DAKKQIKQNIVS
-332 YAEYNLQAT
+332 YAQYNLQAT

-375 GQGTASEKDIAIAW
+375 SQGLSEADIDIAW
-389 NEVAV
+389 NEVAI
-394 FKEENISV
+394 FKESNITV
-402 EVE
+402 DIA

>member
-1 MAQFGMTDTG
+1 MTDTG
-11 FKPKRI
+11 FKPKRV
-17 ADVYESIKARITEI
+17 ADVYDSLKARIAEI
-31 TDDKTGEKV
+31 TDKSTGEKV
-40 FQNES
+40 FINES
-45 DDSLFMQFSFIVAE
+45 DDSLFMQFNFMVSE

-64 WEQAFQASNVRRPRN
+64 WEQAYQASTVRDPN
-79 AKGAILR
+79 KASGAILK
-86 GLIQLNGLL
+86 GLIQLNGLV

-106 KFTGLKDAIIPAGSL
+106 KFTGLKDAIIPQGSL
-121 ITDVENSVN
+121 ISDVENSVN

-148 ATAQTKGPINPQ
+148 ATAQTKGPINPN

-207 YRQIDAIYSGLLN
+207 YRQIDAIYAGLLN
-220 VPGVEFAR
+220 VSGVEFAR
-228 VYQNTGMT
+228 VYQNTGLT

-242 EAKSV
+242 DAKSV

-252 GGTNEDIANAI
+252 GGTNEDIANSI

-269 INSFFGTTEV
+269 INSFFGSTEV
-279 DVVDNQG
+279 DITDNQG

-308 VTDSSL
+308 ITDSSQ
-314 FPASK
+314 FPASTE
-319 QDAIDQIKQNIIT
+319 DAKNQIKKNIVS
-332 YAEYNLQAT
+332 YAQYNLQAT

-375 GQGTASEKDIAIAW
+375 SQGLSEADIDIAW
-389 NEVAV
+389 NEVAI
-394 FKEENISV
+394 FKESNITV
-402 EVE
+402 DIA

>member
-1 MAQFGMTDTG
+1 MSKFGMTDTG
-11 FKPKRI
+11 FKPKRV
-17 ADVYESIKARITEI
+17 ADVYESLKAKISEI
-31 TDDKTGEKV
+31 TDKNTGEKV
-40 FQNES
+40 FINES
-45 DDSLFMQFSFIVAE
+45 DDSLFMQFNFMVSE

-64 WEQAFQASNVRRPRN
+64 WEHAYQASTVRDPN
-79 AKGAILR
+79 KASGAILK
-86 GLIQLNGLL
+86 GLIQLNGLV

-106 KFTGLKDAIIPAGSL
+106 KFTGLKDATIPQGSL
-121 ITDVENSVN
+121 ISDVENSVN

-148 ATAQTKGPINPQ
+148 ATALTKGPINPK

-193 ELHLEQQRATSNTA
+193 ELHQEQQRATSNTA
-207 YRQIDAIYSGLLN
+207 YRQIDAIYAGLLN

-228 VYQNTGMT
+228 VYQNTGLT

-269 INSFFGTTEV
+269 INSFFGSTEV
-279 DVVDNQG
+279 DITDNQG

-308 VTDSSL
+308 ITDSSQ
-314 FPASK
+314 FPASTE
-319 QDAIDQIKQNIIT
+319 DAKKQIKQNIVS
-332 YAEYNLQAT
+332 YAQYNLQAT

-375 GQGTASEKDIAIAW
+375 SQGLSEADIDIAW
-389 NEVAV
+389 NEVAI
-394 FKEENISV
+394 FKESNITV
-402 EVE
+402 DIA

>member
-1 MAQFGMTDTG
+1 MAEFGMTDTG

-17 ADVYESIKARITEI
+17 SDVYESIKARITEI
-31 TDDKTGEKV
+31 TDEKTGEKV

-106 KFTGLKDAIIPAGSL
+106 KFTGLKDATIPQGSL
-121 ITDVENSVN
+121 ISDVENYVN

-148 ATAQTKGPINPQ
+148 ATALTKGPINPN

-228 VYQNTGMT
+228 VYQNTGLT

-252 GGTNEDIANAI
+252 GGTNEDIANSI

-279 DVVDNQG
+279 DITDNQG

-298 VEIDVEVNIT
+298 VEVDVEVNIT
-308 VTDSSL
+308 VTDSAL

-319 QDAIDQIKQNIIT
+319 QDAINQIKQNIIT

-347 VDVIRT
+347 VDVVRT
-353 RLYTPVNEV
+353 RIYTPVNEV
-362 PGFKI
+362 AGFKV

-375 GQGTASEKDIAIAW
+375 GQGAAAENDIDIAW
-389 NEVAV
+389 NQVAK
-394 FKEENISV
+394 FKEANIKV
-402 EVE
+402 EVV